1 MRQPDTYETTRKEVN
16 TVSATT
22 APKMLPLKRINAVYG
37 LPYSTVRQYI
47 REGRLK
53 AYRVGTQV
61 YVKVEDLEA
70 LFVPTHSD

>member
-1 MRQPDTYETTRKEVN
+1 MKKTTPE
-16 TVSATT
+16 
-22 APKMLPLKRINAVYG
+22 PKMLPLRKITPIYG
-37 LPYSTVRQYI
+37 LPYSTCRQYI

-53 AYRVGTQV
+53 GYRVGTQV